1 MQNKILVSHEN
12 DNTGVLIADMEKGEV
27 VNLDGVSIESK
38 EDIKFGF
45 KIAVKDIPEGGS
57 VYKYGYKIGIANRN
71 ISIGEMVHI
80 HNMDGN
86 LGHKH

>member
-12 DNTGVLIADMEKGEV
+12 DNTGVLIADMKKGEV

-45 KIAVKDIPEGGS
+45 KIAVKDIPEG
-57 VYKYGYKIGIANRN
+57 
-71 ISIGEMVHI
+71 
-80 HNMDGN
+80 
-86 LGHKH
+86 